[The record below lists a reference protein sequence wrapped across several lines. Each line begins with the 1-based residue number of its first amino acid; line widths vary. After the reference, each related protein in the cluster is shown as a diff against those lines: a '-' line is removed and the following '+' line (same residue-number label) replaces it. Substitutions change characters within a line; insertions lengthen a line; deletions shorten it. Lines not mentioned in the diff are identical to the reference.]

1 MRRQRRNM
9 HRSRGREEGV
19 TSALVGL
26 SMLALLI
33 LAAMVT
39 PRDVAKHERRGMVTD
54 CQRDLLRPY
63 ARSRRGRDNSG

>member
-1 MRRQRRNM
+1 
-9 HRSRGREEGV
+9 V

-33 LAAMVT
+33 LAAIVA

-54 CQRDLLRPY
+54 CQRDPLRPY
-63 ARSRRGRDNSG
+63 ARSKRRRDDSD

>member
-1 MRRQRRNM
+1 
-9 HRSRGREEGV
+9 V

-33 LAAMVT
+33 LAAVVA

-54 CQRDLLRPY
+54 CQRDPLRPY